1 MRRIEKSSLW
11 IGNVRDAQDAR
22 GLFDHGIQAVVDLA
36 LEEPPTRLPRELTY
50 CRFPLSD
57 GAGNPPWLLHAAIDM
72 TARLA
77 RARVTALV
85 FCSMG
90 MSRSPAIIAAALALT
105 GDHKPDEYLAAVL
118 ASGPADVAPGL
129 WHDVLDVLE
138 SIQPSLSMPG
148 SSLQKAP

>member
-22 GLFDHGIQAVVDLA
+22 GLFDRGIEAVVDLA
-36 LEEPPTRLPRELTY
+36 LEELPSRLPRELTY

-57 GAGNPPWLLHAAIDM
+57 GPGNSAWLLHAAIDM
-72 TARLA
+72 TSRLA
-77 RARVTALV
+77 RARVPALV

-90 MSRSPAIIAAALALT
+90 MSRSPAICAAALALN
-105 GDHKPDEYLAAVL
+105 GDRKPDEYLAAVL

-129 WHDVLDVLE
+129 WHDVLDALE
-138 SIQPSLSMPG
+138 SKG
-148 SSLQKAP
+148 SLQNAP